1 MNIFVKADANWGIS
15 YKDKP
20 LCSIPAE
27 EKTRM
32 METSGKVIVYDEKFI
47 DNLPGQQP
55 VRECMN
61 IIFTDGTKSFVKTAS
76 NVKVFGT
83 LSDVRE
89 ELTKYESNDIY
100 IINNEKLYA
109 EFLKDTE
116 VVHVTKIDYSYKADA
131 YFENLD
137 RNPDFYIAADSDE
150 MYCYDIV
157 YSFLR
162 YERRKQK

>member
-1 MNIFVKADANWGIS
+1 MNIYVKADSNWGIS

-32 METSGKVIVYDEKFI
+32 QEIAGKVIVYGEKYI
-47 DNLPGQQP
+47 QNLPGQQP

-61 IIFTDGTKSFVKTAS
+61 IVFTDNAKSSLKPAS
-76 NVKVFGT
+76 NVKIFDT
-83 LSDVRE
+83 LLKIRE
-89 ELTKYESNDIY
+89 ELLKYDSEDIF

-109 EFLKDTE
+109 EFLPDTD

-131 YFENLD
+131 FFENLD
-137 RNPDFYIAADSDE
+137 KNPDFVITADSDE

-157 YSFLR
+157 YSFLK
-162 YERRKQK
+162 YERR